1 MKRYG
6 WLALA
11 LLAGGCD
18 EVRQVRMSFGEEGE
32 GLDGFLCREDES
44 NAYLLERAQPRAGA
58 ASLVVDFIELEGAPG
73 CRSGQLIRW
82 CATHDCRVLAEHR
95 TCTALPLPNVE
106 GAGRDVARAR
116 VLEAF
121 RGLSGSRVSS
131 DAPDRF
137 LIVRAT
143 ATLQPCDSVLP
154 SAEVPLPELLEDEL
168 VGCAYSCPVLLDQLE
183 QDVFL
188 GFDTLT
194 EKCAQGVRVCA
205 SGSLR
210 WEP

>member
-1 MKRYG
+1 MKLHG

-11 LLAGGCD
+11 LLVGGCD
-18 EVRQVRMSFGEEGE
+18 EVRQVKMSFGEEGE
-32 GLDGFLCREDES
+32 GLDGFLCREDAS
-44 NAYLLERAQPRAGA
+44 DAYLLERSRPQDGA
-58 ASLVVDFIELEGAPG
+58 SSLVVDFIELEGAPG
-73 CRSGQLIRW
+73 CRSGQLIQW

-95 TCTALPLPNVE
+95 TCTPFPLPDVE
-106 GAGRDVARAR
+106 GTDRSVARGR
-116 VLEAF
+116 LLDTI
-121 RGLSGSRVSS
+121 RGLSGARVSS

-137 LIVRAT
+137 IIVRAT
-143 ATLQPCDSVLP
+143 ATLQPCDSLLP
-154 SAEVPLPELLEDEL
+154 SPENALPELLEDAL

-205 SGSLR
+205 SGNLR

>member
-1 MKRYG
+1 MKRHT
-6 WLALA
+6 WMALA
-11 LLAGGCD
+11 LLLAGCSE

-32 GLDGFLCREDES
+32 GLDGFLCREDEG
-44 NAYLLERAQPRAGA
+44 NAFLLERASSPGA

-73 CRSGQLIRW
+73 CRSGQLIQW

-95 TCTALPLPNVE
+95 TCTPFPVPDV
-106 GAGRDVARAR
+106 GGTGRDEARTR
-116 VLEAF
+116 VLEAT
-121 RGLSGSRVSS
+121 RSLSGALVSA

-137 LIVRAT
+137 IIVRAT

-154 SAEVPLPELLEDEL
+154 SEATPLPELLEDAL
-168 VGCAYSCPVLLDQLE
+168 VGCAYSCPVLLDELE

-194 EKCAQGVRVCA
+194 ERCAQGVRVCA